1 MANFNSP
8 RHPYSCFPFPT
19 FPTVPITFFFF
30 NLRSNKIK
38 RRKKKRKGKYA
49 ISKMIKE
56 YFFRL
61 QHLSAGD
68 LVIVVTTIEYF
79 ILVRRSIIEKRY
91 TGRNFLIII

>member
-1 MANFNSP
+1 MANFNSA

-19 FPTVPITFFFF
+19 SLTVSIMFFFFF

-49 ISKMIKE
+49 ISKTIKE

-68 LVIVVTTIEYF
+68 LVIVVTAIEYV
-79 ILVRRSIIEKRY
+79 ILVIKRRDIQKEI
-91 TGRNFLIII
+91 F